1 MPQSDLSR
9 EPPCGYDCRNVMR
22 TEKTY
27 SYLNGEEWWLVHRRA
42 IWSEIKEVV
51 PLINVEKFRTKDGK
65 E

>member
-1 MPQSDLSR
+1 
-9 EPPCGYDCRNVMR
+9 MR